1 MDRSQQVSVA
11 SASGTNQHRRWRAGC
26 ETPSSCRGYAVPGLV
41 VTTGKMAADES
52 NSRATWGLAWNNTP
66 SVVRR
71 NSGRAVVHLPE
82 RAFAGSIGS

>member
-1 MDRSQQVSVA
+1 VA

-26 ETPSSCRGYAVPGLV
+26 ETPPSCRGYAVPGLV

-52 NSRATWGLAWNNTP
+52 NSCATWGLVSKNTP

-71 NSGRAVVHLPE
+71 SGRAAVHLPE